1 MVLRK
6 AQMELKDVKLNYCG
20 SLGHQSFFDR
30 NCSTDNTQTR
40 TVFIPST
47 GLLTYDGT
55 EYQCT
60 AL

>member
-1 MVLRK
+1 MALRK
-6 AQMELKDVKLNYCG
+6 AQMEFKDVKLNYCG
-20 SLGHQSFFDR
+20 SLGHQSFFDQ

-47 GLLTYDGT
+47 GLLTYDGR